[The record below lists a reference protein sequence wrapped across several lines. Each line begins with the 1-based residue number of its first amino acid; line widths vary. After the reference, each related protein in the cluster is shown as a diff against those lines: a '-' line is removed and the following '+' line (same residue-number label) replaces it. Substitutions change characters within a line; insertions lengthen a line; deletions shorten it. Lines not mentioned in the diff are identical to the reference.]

1 MSDYTTQ
8 IRYICESKA
17 GYTGSTEIPDPEVVV
32 SEARASIFDF
42 DYDLYD
48 ENHKEELETK
58 ILLHYYTREIG
69 LETYALWH
77 LKLKKWAVCAA
88 QTIAVTFAPNTLA
101 TQ

>member
-8 IRYICESKA
+8 VRYICESKA

-69 LETYALWH
+69 LERFFI
-77 LKLKKWAVCAA
+77 KLLV
-88 QTIAVTFAPNTLA
+88 LEMH
-101 TQ
+101 